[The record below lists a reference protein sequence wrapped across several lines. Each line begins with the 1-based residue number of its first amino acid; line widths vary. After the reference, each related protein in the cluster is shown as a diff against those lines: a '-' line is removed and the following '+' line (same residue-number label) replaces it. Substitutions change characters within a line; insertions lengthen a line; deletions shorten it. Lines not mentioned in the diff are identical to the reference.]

1 MIYRYNLLFIYIP
14 YLPYM
19 GWRNNLNFLTTLT
32 LKWIVYAPWLITSKV
47 KLIKY
52 KLVSV
57 NGLKLQTITT
67 QVQLGSNLKTILR
80 LTKLHSYTVLYRNDL
95 KPVTSGKRQGFIN
108 LDYIYLSDC
117 FVMGFFISKTK
128 QNKILIRNNYGTRK

>member
-1 MIYRYNLLFIYIP
+1 
-14 YLPYM
+14 M

-57 NGLKLQTITT
+57 NGLKL
-67 QVQLGSNLKTILR
+67 
-80 LTKLHSYTVLYRNDL
+80 
-95 KPVTSGKRQGFIN
+95 
-108 LDYIYLSDC
+108 
-117 FVMGFFISKTK
+117 
-128 QNKILIRNNYGTRK
+128 